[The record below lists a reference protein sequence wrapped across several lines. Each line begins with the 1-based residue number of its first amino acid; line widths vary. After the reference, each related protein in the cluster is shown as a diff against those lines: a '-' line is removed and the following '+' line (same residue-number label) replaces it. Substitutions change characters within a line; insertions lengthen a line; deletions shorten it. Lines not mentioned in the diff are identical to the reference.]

1 MAKEMTMEE
10 VRSKV
15 IQTVWNDIDYWDR
28 LDGAKGQRERL
39 AGLAFSILAMLD
51 GCVAGIPG
59 FLVTPN
65 PHPLDAEYCV
75 RRGVDWYPN
84 HVDIAGS
91 LHEIFHVF
99 DPKRRPGAKEV

>member
-28 LDGAKGQRERL
+28 L
-39 AGLAFSILAMLD
+39 
-51 GCVAGIPG
+51 AGIPG